1 MASPPLTPLRRSF
14 SHNSSSS
21 SNHRL
26 STASRF
32 SNGSQDFASH
42 LDASAGATGM
52 GNLADELDFA
62 DSDDEDW
69 DYDAEAE
76 PGSLQETETDH
87 VLDEGLQHD
96 EGPRD
101 SGVHV
106 EQKTNPALP
115 HRNFSRPTTR
125 DAEPEPPNA
134 LSPELEDALAQISR
148 LANPTSHQ
156 NPDTISRTLVAL
168 QNLPPQQSLE
178 VHTQRLTTS
187 TNSLSSHI
195 IQQTK
200 HFASLSA
207 SLFAPF
213 GFGTPLDFQI
223 VDDEVVP
230 AITQVIQ
237 DLPTPDSRALH
248 TLSRL
253 DRETTDLI
261 QTLAALSDSLQ
272 MGRQTTASAARQ
284 LRNTQLMVSEMR
296 RESDLADQ
304 AQWLIEK
311 EHWDHRLAE
320 RSCARECRDVIGGFD
335 QVFKGLRRGLE
346 DKVAA

>member
-14 SHNSSSS
+14 SHNSNSS

-32 SNGSQDFASH
+32 SNGSQDYASH
-42 LDASAGATGM
+42 LDASAAATGM

-76 PGSLQETETDH
+76 PGNTQEAGIDH
-87 VLDEGLQHD
+87 VLDQAPHD

-106 EQKTNPALP
+106 EKKMNTPLP
-115 HRNFSRPTTR
+115 HRNFSRPTSR
-125 DAEPEPPNA
+125 DAEPDTSNP

-148 LANPTSHQ
+148 LANPASHQ

-213 GFGTPLDFQI
+213 GFGTPLDFDI
-223 VDDEVVP
+223 IDDEVMP
-230 AITQVIQ
+230 AISQVMH
-237 DLPTPDSRALH
+237 DLPAPDSRALH

-272 MGRQTTASAARQ
+272 MGRQTTASAARH
-284 LRNTQLMVSEMR
+284 LRNTQQMVSEMR

-304 AQWLIEK
+304 AQWIIEK
-311 EHWDHRLAE
+311 EDWDRRLAE
-320 RSCARECRDVIGGFD
+320 RCCASECRDVVGGFE
-335 QVFKGLRRGLE
+335 QVFEGLRRGLE
-346 DKVAA
+346 EKVAA

>member
-1 MASPPLTPLRRSF
+1 
-14 SHNSSSS
+14 
-21 SNHRL
+21 L

-32 SNGSQDFASH
+32 SNGSQDYASH

-62 DSDDEDW
+62 DSDDEEW

-76 PGSLQETETDH
+76 PGIIQETGIYH
-87 VLDEGLQHD
+87 VLDQGPHD

-106 EQKTNPALP
+106 ENKTSTPLP
-115 HRNFSRPTTR
+115 HRNFSRPTSR
-125 DAEPEPPNA
+125 DAEPDTSNP

-148 LANPTSHQ
+148 LANPASHQ

-178 VHTQRLTTS
+178 LHTQRLTTS

-213 GFGTPLDFQI
+213 GFGTPLDFEI
-223 VDDEVVP
+223 IDDEVMP
-230 AITQVIQ
+230 AISQVIR
-237 DLPTPDSRALH
+237 DLPAPDSRALH

-272 MGRQTTASAARQ
+272 MGRQTTASAARH
-284 LRNTQLMVSEMR
+284 LRNTQQMVSEMR

-304 AQWLIEK
+304 AQWIIEK
-311 EHWDHRLAE
+311 EDWDRRLAG
-320 RSCARECRDVIGGFD
+320 RSCATECRDVVGGFE
-335 QVFKGLRRGLE
+335 QVFEGLRRGLE
-346 DKVAA
+346 EKIAA